1 VYEAAEFKTCPSAIL
16 TSLSLY
22 VWDPPISY
30 EAIEFSM
37 WDPPISHPHPSLSLS
52 VRMGP
57 ITLLLLEP
65 HPRLVVA
72 APVVEVLRRWR
83 GKRLLALGQQLRSSV
98 LGR

>member
-1 VYEAAEFKTCPSAIL
+1 
-16 TSLSLY
+16 
-22 VWDPPISY
+22 
-30 EAIEFSM
+30 
-37 WDPPISHPHPSLSLS
+37 
-52 VRMGP
+52 MGP